1 MKYYHGTSSSL
12 DVGFYLL
19 PSIDTDVLREDFM
32 SKLRDVVFVTSSVV
46 SAEKYA
52 KKAVERFG
60 GDPVVMVVSPIGARR
75 INNNEYVC
83 DKAIVLKRL

>member
-12 DVGFYLL
+12 DVKSYLL
-19 PSIDTDVLREDFM
+19 PSIDTDVLREDFR

-52 KKAVERFG
+52 KKAVDRFG
-60 GDPVVMVVSPIGARR
+60 GDPVVMIVSPIGARR

>member
-12 DVGFYLL
+12 DVGSYLL
-19 PSIDTDVLREDFM
+19 PSINTDVLREDFR

-46 SAEKYA
+46 SAEKYE

-60 GDPVVMVVSPIGARR
+60 GDPVVMVVSPIGSRR

>member
-12 DVGFYLL
+12 DVRSYLL
-19 PSIDTDVLREDFM
+19 PSIETDILREDFR

-52 KKAVERFG
+52 KKAVEKFG
-60 GDPVVMVVSPIGARR
+60 GEPVVMSVLPISSRR

-83 DKAIVLKRL
+83 DKAIVLSRL

>member
-12 DVGFYLL
+12 DVKSYLL
-19 PSIDTDVLREDFM
+19 PSIDTDILREDFR

-52 KKAVERFG
+52 KKAVEKFG
-60 GDPVVMVVSPIGARR
+60 GEPVVMYVLPISSRR

-83 DKAIVLKRL
+83 DKAIVLNRL

>member
-12 DVGFYLL
+12 DVRSYLL
-19 PSIDTDVLREDFM
+19 PSIDTDILREDFR

-52 KKAVERFG
+52 KKEVEKFG
-60 GDPVVMVVSPIGARR
+60 GEPVVMSVLPISSRR

-83 DKAIVLKRL
+83 DKAIILKRL

>member
-12 DVGFYLL
+12 DVGSYLL
-19 PSIDTDVLREDFM
+19 PSIDTDVLREDFR

-46 SAEKYA
+46 SAEKYS
-52 KKAVERFG
+52 KKAVEKFG
-60 GDPVVMVVSPIGARR
+60 GNPVVMVVSPIGSRR

>member
-12 DVGFYLL
+12 DVRSYLL
-19 PSIDTDVLREDFM
+19 PSIDTNVLREDFR

-52 KKAVERFG
+52 KKAVEKFG
-60 GDPVVMVVSPIGARR
+60 GEPVVMSVLPISSRR

-83 DKAIVLKRL
+83 DEAIVLNRL

>member
-12 DVGFYLL
+12 DVGSYLL
-19 PSIDTDVLREDFM
+19 PSIDTDVLREYFR

-52 KKAVERFG
+52 KKAVDRFG
-60 GDPVVMVVSPIGARR
+60 GDPVVMVVSPIGSRR

>member
-12 DVGFYLL
+12 DVRSYLL
-19 PSIDTDVLREDFM
+19 PSIDTDILREDFR

-60 GDPVVMVVSPIGARR
+60 GDPVVMVVSPIGSRR
-75 INNNEYVC
+75 IINNEYVC

>member
-12 DVGFYLL
+12 DVRSYLL
-19 PSIDTDVLREDFM
+19 PSIDTNVLREDFR

-52 KKAVERFG
+52 KKAVEKFG
-60 GDPVVMVVSPIGARR
+60 GEPVVMSVLPISSRR

-83 DKAIVLKRL
+83 DKAIVLSRL